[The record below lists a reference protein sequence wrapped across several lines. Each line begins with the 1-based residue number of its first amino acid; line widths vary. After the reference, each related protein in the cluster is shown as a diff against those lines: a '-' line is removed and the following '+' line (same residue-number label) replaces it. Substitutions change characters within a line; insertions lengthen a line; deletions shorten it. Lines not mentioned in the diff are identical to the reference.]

1 MVVVNK
7 GDLVT
12 AKQKTDIIAKIN
24 LLNPR
29 AKVVESVQSKV
40 DVMEI
45 LNTHMFKAEDNKME
59 FWMAASK
66 IATEKVEADL
76 ECCETSM
83 AKDGKKC
90 CKSKSKD
97 GRLVDSGLSQV
108 NLIKCRIGRP
118 LTVLLSGSAGRGCEH
133 QPKGPQNDQTQ
144 SSF

>member
-66 IATEKVEADL
+66 T
-76 ECCETSM
+76 
-83 AKDGKKC
+83 
-90 CKSKSKD
+90 
-97 GRLVDSGLSQV
+97 
-108 NLIKCRIGRP
+108 
-118 LTVLLSGSAGRGCEH
+118 GRGCE
-133 QPKGPQNDQTQ
+133 QQQEGLKNDQT
-144 SSF
+144 

>member
-1 MVVVNK
+1 VVVVNK

-12 AKQKTDIIAKIN
+12 VEQKTDIIAKIN

-29 AKVVESVQSKV
+29 AKVVESIQSKV

-66 IATEKVEADL
+66 VATEKVEAVL

-108 NLIKCRIGRP
+108 DMMTCQMPFDFFTPRSSWTWLPTTTTR
-118 LTVLLSGSAGRGCEH
+118 SAR
-133 QPKGPQNDQTQ
+133 
-144 SSF
+144 